1 MARIWRKKSKPIAE
15 RIAEHHKEFADR
27 IIKQIKEG
35 VAPWQKP
42 WKPGQKVQP
51 ANFKSGKSYRGGNTL
66 NLASIAIERGYS
78 DHRWGT
84 YKQIKAAGGQVR
96 RGEKGAGISY
106 VDHTRRLKRLD
117 DAGKPVK
124 DKDGKQIYDRVHSDK
139 PIWKRYVV
147 FNVEQADRLRLPELP
162 EAKPS
167 WEAHDAADRV
177 IRGTGVD
184 FRHERGDRA
193 VYQPDRDRVVIPPR
207 DQFPDAGSYY
217 RTALHEV
224 AHATGHP
231 KRMDRES
238 LKDAVSGG
246 FGSQSYAKEELRAEI
261 SSMMTNT
268 ELGIGHEPRH
278 GAAYV
283 SSWVEALEEHPKEI
297 VKASHDAQAM
307 SAYMIE
313 KGRERGEKDKDQA
326 KAAAADSREPEIQY
340 EKTGA
345 ERFEYRQGER
355 TATVTPH
362 PAGEGDSRYLV
373 TMKTSARAGTLTASA
388 KDSDAAHEKAR
399 QYAAKGVVPT
409 WSESHHDATGPR
421 HQPTPDQYEKT
432 GPERVEYRQGERTGV
447 QQLRQAGIEC
457 QPAENGGW
465 HCTEISQREYLG
477 TFSSPTEAAKTL
489 TGRGA
494 GRPQVI
500 RKADSTAII
509 EPPRVGGW
517 RSYYRVAMGKDGW
530 RGSVE
535 ARAENAKDAEALA
548 RQFTENGET
557 PRGSHYRDQ
566 HIDEVGRAANRE
578 QQPTRPTSPGVPTP
592 ERTGSQGRDRDDGP
606 SR

>member
-1 MARIWRKKSKPIAE
+1 MPRFWRKKSKPIAE
-15 RIAEHHKEFADR
+15 RTAEYHKEFADR

-42 WKPGQKVQP
+42 WKPGQKFLP
-51 ANFKSGKSYRGGNTL
+51 ANFKSGKSYRGTNTL
-66 NLASIAIERGYS
+66 NLASVAIERGYS

-96 RGEKGAGISY
+96 RGERGTSIVYFKTHRSKAIK
-106 VDHTRRLKRLD
+106 DNQ
-117 DAGKPVK
+117 GKPVK
-124 DKDGKQIYDRVHSDK
+124 DKDGMQVYERVPVK
-139 PIWKRYVV
+139 PFPKHYVV
-147 FNVEQADRLRLPELP
+147 FNVEQADRLKLPELP

-177 IRGTGVD
+177 IRGTKVD
-184 FRHERGDRA
+184 FSHERGDRA
-193 VYQPDRDRVVIPPR
+193 VYEPDRDRVVIPPR

-224 AHATGHP
+224 GHATGHP

-238 LKDAVSGG
+238 LKDAISDG

-268 ELGIGHEPRH
+268 ELGIGHESRH

-283 SSWVEALEEHPKEI
+283 ASWVDVLEEHPKEI
-297 VKASHDAQAM
+297 ARAASEAQAM

-340 EKTGA
+340 EKTGP

-355 TATVTPH
+355 TAVVDRPT
-362 PAGEGDSRYLV
+362 ADAGDSRYLV
-373 TMKTSARAGTLTASA
+373 TMQTSERDGHLTRWA
-388 KDSDAAHEKAR
+388 KDSDQAHQFAQ
-399 QYAAKGVVPT
+399 QYATRGDVPT
-409 WSESHHDATGPR
+409 WSESHHDATGAR
-421 HQPTPDQYEKT
+421 HQPTTDQYEKT
-432 GPERVEYRQGERTGV
+432 GPERFEYRQGERTGV

-465 HCTEISQREYLG
+465 QCTEISQREYLG

-592 ERTGSQGRDRDDGP
+592 ERTGSQGRDRDDEP